1 MKKEESKEQSTLSRR
16 WALLSHRA
24 SSPPDGLSGSVH
36 LCLFCFLPLL
46 VSSPTF
52 PGPPEGGSTTQD
64 ECVGGGRRRVNCPDL
79 SVWGVAPSQVDG
91 ILPTVAARQ
100 GCPPRPGH
108 LVGPWPPGDMLST
121 TMVGALVRGWRNRSS
136 PRRAESKLIIPQ
148 SQDEIQTRG
157 RFVTLL

>member
-16 WALLSHRA
+16 PALCHTEHPLLQMGCLRSA
-24 SSPPDGLSGSVH
+24 H

-52 PGPPEGGSTTQD
+52 PGPPEGGSATQD
-64 ECVGGGRRRVNCPDL
+64 VCVGGGRRRVNCPDL
-79 SVWGVAPSQVDG
+79 SVLGVAPSQVDG

-108 LVGPWPPGDMLST
+108 PAGPRPPGDMLST

-136 PRRAESKLIIPQ
+136 PRRAESKLLIPQ